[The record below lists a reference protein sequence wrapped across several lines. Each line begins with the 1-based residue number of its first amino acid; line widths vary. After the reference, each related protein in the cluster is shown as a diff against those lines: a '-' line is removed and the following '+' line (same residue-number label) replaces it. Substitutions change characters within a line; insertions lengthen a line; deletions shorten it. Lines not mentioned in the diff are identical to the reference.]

1 MSHQHWPLAGLT
13 VSAGPLLLRSP
24 TLAECHGLAEEAA
37 REPHDPSVPF
47 LAGPADDAVRRG
59 RRTLQYLWGEWA
71 LLQPQ
76 RWSLTLA
83 VFVDGAPAGLQNTRA
98 RGFPRRGTVEH
109 GLWILPARR
118 GQGIGT
124 RAHAAALHLAFE
136 GLGAHRAF
144 LDTAADN
151 HAALAVTGKLGYEP
165 CGATVASLEPGN
177 VRMLRLTA
185 ERWRAQHRTQ
195 APVVGGLEDCLPL
208 LGSPPAGPPA
218 HTGGDRG

>member
-1 MSHQHWPLAGLT
+1 MSHLHWPLAGLT
-13 VSAGPLLLRSP
+13 VSAGPLLLRTP
-24 TLAECHGLAEEAA
+24 TLAECHTLAGEAA

-83 VFVDGAPAGLQNTRA
+83 VFVDGALAGLQNTRA

-124 RAHAAALHLAFE
+124 RAHAAALHLAFD
-136 GLGAHRAF
+136 GLGAQRAF

-151 HAALAVTGKLGYEP
+151 HASLAVATRLGYEK
-165 CGATVASLEPGN
+165 CGAAVASLEPGN

-185 ERWRAQHRTQ
+185 DHWRTLPHPE
-195 APVVGGLEDCLPL
+195 APRVGGLEDCLPL
-208 LGSPPAGPPA
+208 LGCPPAGRPA
-218 HTGGDRG
+218 HDGPRR